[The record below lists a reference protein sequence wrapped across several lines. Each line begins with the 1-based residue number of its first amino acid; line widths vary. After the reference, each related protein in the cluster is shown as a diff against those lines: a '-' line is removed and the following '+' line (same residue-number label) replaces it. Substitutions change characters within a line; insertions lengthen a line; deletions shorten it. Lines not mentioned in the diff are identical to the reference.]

1 MNPVKTLIM
10 GLTLVCLIFFLP
22 QVSLAGQVDNSIYKE
37 LLTKHVHGSRVSY
50 DGFKQDESRLDEYLA
65 LLSDVD
71 PDTLALNHQFAF
83 YINVYNAFTIKLIL
97 MHYPGINSIK
107 EIGSFF
113 SNPWSKKFIPL
124 NGRTVTLDFIE
135 HEVLRPRFKD
145 PRIHVA
151 INCAAKSCPPLF
163 NQPFEGETIESQLNR
178 QAQSFIN
185 DKRSTFI
192 KDNTLYIS
200 KIFSWF
206 EDDFND
212 NPLPFIK
219 RYATGDLKNQLE
231 AAGLNLKIEYLRYD
245 WALNRR

>member
-1 MNPVKTLIM
+1 MNPVKPLIM
-10 GLTLVCLIFFLP
+10 ILTLVCLIFFLP
-22 QVSLAGQVDNSIYKE
+22 LVSLAGQVDNSIYKN
-37 LLTKHVHGSRVSY
+37 LLAKHVRGSRVSY

-65 LLSDVD
+65 LLSAVD
-71 PDTLALNHQFAF
+71 PDTLSLNHQFAF

-163 NQPFEGETIESQLNR
+163 NQPFEGETIESQLN
-178 QAQSFIN
+178 QLAQSFIN
-185 DKRSTFI
+185 DKGSTFI

-219 RYATGDLKNQLE
+219 RYAVGDLKNQLE
-231 AAGLNLKIEYLRYD
+231 AAGLNLKIAYLRYD
-245 WALNRR
+245 WTLNRR

>member
-1 MNPVKTLIM
+1 MNPVKPMLM
-10 GLTLVCLIFFLP
+10 GLTLVWLIIFLP
-22 QVSLAGQVDNSIYKE
+22 QTSLADQVDNGIYKE
-37 LLTKHVHGSRVSY
+37 LLKQHVRGNRVSY
-50 DGFKQDESRLDEYLA
+50 DGFKQDEALLDEYLA
-65 LLSDVD
+65 LLSAAD
-71 PDTLALNHQFAF
+71 PDTLPLNHQFAF

-107 EIGSFF
+107 ETGSFF

-151 INCAAKSCPPLF
+151 INCAAKSCPPLL
-163 NQPFEGETIESQLNR
+163 NQPFEGETIENQLN
-178 QAQSFIN
+178 QLAKAFIN
-185 DKRSTFI
+185 DKKSTYI
-192 KDNTLYIS
+192 KGNTLYIN

-206 EDDFND
+206 KDDFND

-219 RYATGDLKNQLE
+219 RYAVGDLKNQLE
-231 AAGLNLKIEYLRYD
+231 ATAVNLKIAYLHYD
-245 WALNRR
+245 WTLNRR

>member
-1 MNPVKTLIM
+1 MIM
-10 GLTLVCLIFFLP
+10 GLTLAWLIIFQP
-22 QVSLAGQVDNSIYKE
+22 QISLADPVDNSIYKE
-37 LLTKHVHGSRVSY
+37 LLNKHVHGSRVSY

-65 LLSDVD
+65 VLSAAD
-71 PDTLALNHQFAF
+71 PDTLPSNHQFAF

-145 PRIHVA
+145 PRVHVA
-151 INCAAKSCPPLF
+151 INCAAKSCPPLL
-163 NQPFEGETIESQLNR
+163 NQPFEGETIESQLN
-178 QAQSFIN
+178 QLAQSFIN

-192 KDNTLYIS
+192 KDNTLYIN

-212 NPLPFIK
+212 NPLVFI
-219 RYATGDLKNQLE
+219 RQYAEGDLKDELE
-231 AAGLNLKIEYLRYD
+231 AGGSNLKIAYLRYD
-245 WALNRR
+245 WTLNRR